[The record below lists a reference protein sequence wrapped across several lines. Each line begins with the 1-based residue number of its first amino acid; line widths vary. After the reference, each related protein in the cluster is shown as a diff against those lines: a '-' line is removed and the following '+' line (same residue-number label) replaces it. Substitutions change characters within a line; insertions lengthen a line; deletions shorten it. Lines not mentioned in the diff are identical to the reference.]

1 MNIKK
6 GFLTALAAVTAVTS
20 VFAMTVSAAPLGDST
35 GNIDIINVTADGIN
49 KTNAIASIDISSGK
63 RIYIRTTLPAKLSAG
78 DYRLMISSV
87 ADKRT
92 EDAFDTAVENTAK
105 DIYEVTLQESDGND
119 VSVNNIEVVIS
130 ETLDGL
136 DTKPTESDTANVLY
150 NKAFGIDGVTF
161 ADLNAKTSKD
171 NITFETNGY
180 SRFVLANVE
189 NTDIELPPE
198 PTGEP
203 ISDISIPEVEPISN
217 PISDDTSK
225 GTNEPD
231 TVSKTESKTESE
243 TESKTEPVPDSSTP
257 STPSN
262 PNPSNQTIYTG
273 DNTAAAMFAVIC
285 AASLGIVLASAKFKK
300 ASK

>member
-189 NTDIELPPE
+189 NTDIEPPPE

-203 ISDISIPEVEPISN
+203 ISDISIPEVDQYQIRSQMIHPKEPMNRTLYQKQSQRQNRKQSQKQNLFPTVQHLQHRRILTH
-217 PISDDTSK
+217 PIRQYIQAITRQQLCL
-225 GTNEPD
+225 P
-231 TVSKTESKTESE
+231 
-243 TESKTEPVPDSSTP
+243 
-257 STPSN
+257 
-262 PNPSNQTIYTG
+262 
-273 DNTAAAMFAVIC
+273 
-285 AASLGIVLASAKFKK
+285 
-300 ASK
+300 